1 MEYVKTL
8 DTQIN
13 DTLSQF
19 VRKPTLIRG
28 IVHLLLVLYSARL
41 APTLP
46 KRVLLLFEN
55 QYFKLFVFS
64 LVLWTAQF
72 SPSTS
77 ILIAVAFMVTVNYA
91 NQRPLWE
98 FIENT
103 EAVQTSAPEAPNKDV
118 AVAATAAVVNAQVEN
133 TPVVTAVEQKP
144 ETIVVQPQ
152 IVPGPNGPTVVNPTV
167 VVAPVVVET
176 PAGEKVVVHPDVATV
191 KVDHEAAAAVMAAKV
206 EEKPVE
212 APVVEAPKVEA
223 PAVEAPAVEAPKVE
237 AAPAPAPAPVQ
248 PKEQVPE
255 PAPTAAVQLAA
266 QEGCYPI
273 RRYDMTKV
281 SPQSSIDYYG
291 SWSA

>member
-1 MEYVKTL
+1 MEYVKTFDNQL
-8 DTQIN
+8 N
-13 DTLSQF
+13 ETLSQF

-28 IVHLLLVLYSARL
+28 VVHLLLVLYSARL

-103 EAVQTSAPEAPNKDV
+103 EASAPEAPSKDV

-133 TPVVTAVEQKP
+133 APVVTSVEQKA

-152 IVPGPNGPTVVNPTV
+152 IVPGPDGPTVINPTV

-176 PAGEKVVVHPDVATV
+176 PSGEKVIIQPDVSTV
-191 KVDHEAAAAVMAAKV
+191 KVDQEAAAAVIAAKA
-206 EEKPVE
+206 EETPVVAE
-212 APVVEAPKVEA
+212 AAPAPAVVVSEAPAAPVV
-223 PAVEAPAVEAPKVE
+223 VE

-255 PAPTAAVQLAA
+255 PAPTPAAQLAA

-281 SPQSSIDYYG
+281 SPQSNVDYYG
-291 SWSA
+291 SWGA